1 MGLVEKI
8 EHIGIAVRSL
18 EQSVPIYRDLL
29 GLQYEGQEV
38 IERERVRAA
47 FFKVGN
53 SRLELLEPLNNEG
66 AIARY
71 LEKRGEGIHHIALRV
86 NDIVEAREI
95 ADKFGARLLSDKPLS
110 GAHGTLVTFIHP
122 GDTGRV
128 LFELVQQSGLGKG
141 Q

>member
-1 MGLVEKI
+1 MGFVEKI

-38 IERERVRAA
+38 IEREGVRAA
-47 FFKVGN
+47 FFKVGT
-53 SRLELLEPLNNEG
+53 SRLELLEPLGDKG

-86 NDIVEAREI
+86 DDIVEARKI
-95 ADKFGARLLSDKPLS
+95 AEKFGARLLSETPLS

-128 LFELVQQSGLGKG
+128 LFELVQQAGSNKSE
-141 Q
+141 